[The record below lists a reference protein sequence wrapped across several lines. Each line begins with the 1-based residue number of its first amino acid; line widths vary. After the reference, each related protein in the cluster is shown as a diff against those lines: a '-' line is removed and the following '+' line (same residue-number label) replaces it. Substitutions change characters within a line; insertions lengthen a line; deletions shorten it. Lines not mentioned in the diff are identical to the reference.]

1 MTELTKTDLHFVVS
15 RLPKDV
21 RDIMAKHKLCMGGGF
36 IRAIIAGEKP
46 SDIDLFGPSEAVLK
60 LAAYELATHRRS
72 TYVHTTKNAITVAS
86 QGRLTVQMI
95 TRWLFDEPAKII
107 ESFDFTIAKSVVW
120 VTVEKSSVP
129 TAILNIVDTFTWR
142 SLVDDAFYPDLAA
155 RRLVYTSPQRN
166 EDAGGSILRMRKFIQ
181 RGYSI
186 QPNSLGA
193 VIARL
198 VTGVEMGK
206 IKDEA
211 HLAMVLSGLLREVD
225 PLIMVDG
232 IPVDEHELT

>member
-21 RDIMAKHKLCMGGGF
+21 RDLMAKHHLCMGGGF

-60 LAAYELATHRRS
+60 LAAYELASHRRS
-72 TYVHTTKNAITVAS
+72 TYIHTTKNAITVAS

-95 TRWLFDEPAKII
+95 TRWLFDAPDKII

-120 VTVEKSSVP
+120 VEVEKGLVS
-129 TAILNIVDTFTWR
+129 AALNTPDRHTWK

-155 RRLVYTSPQRN
+155 RRLVYTSPERN
-166 EDAGGSILRMRKFIQ
+166 EDAGGSILRMRKFVQ

-186 QPNSLGA
+186 QPSSLGA
-193 VIARL
+193 VVARL